1 MTTPPPRCEGTH
13 DALRLAV
20 GIMSSPTH
28 TEQRIA
34 VRSTWGRESQ
44 EVLVCFLVGAVV
56 KRTPR
61 SPWDKHR
68 AAERAEPD
76 GGPKGELMPNPHAD
90 ALRQEHARTGD
101 VLVLPG
107 SAEIHAGGTS
117 GLKTLTWWRYV
128 TAKLPNAEWVGKGDD
143 DTFINLPRLFHRL
156 PRAADVPMHSLFG
169 TIKWGCYSDQ
179 RLKWEP
185 SYKTWPCGRTQF
197 ARSQAPGE
205 SANLSKTYE
214 GPYELALGWFF
225 AMPRGLAELLAGCKY
240 AAWFHDRAVGATH
253 EPFLRK
259 EDDPLNGFWLCA
271 ARALPCMHVPLCTRP
286 FWHAA
291 WHAWACASL
300 TPPLVVAQVQVPEGE
315 GPAAGAAGGAADARG
330 GGAQHGVH
338 LAARPLPPPLQPLGG
353 RPLPEDAERD
363 ALRAGRAAVGAH
375 RRAAPL
381 APVLRAHGVAVGA
394 ARARAR
400 GVPRAAQPRRGG
412 ARGEGRRRRRPQ
424 ERRRRRRRRRRQAAR
439 PQEEAR
445 GRGGRGRR
453 VKATV
458 WVPYFLGVYESVL
471 MGRYM

>member
-1 MTTPPPRCEGTH
+1 MTASPPRCEGTH

-28 TEQRIA
+28 IEQRIA
-34 VRSTWGRESQ
+34 VRGSWGRESQ
-44 EVLVCFLVGAVV
+44 AVLVCFLVGAVV

-90 ALRQEHARTGD
+90 ALRQEHAQTGD

-128 TAKLPNAEWVGKGDD
+128 TAKMPNAEWVGKGDD
-143 DTFINLPRLFHRL
+143 DTFINLPRLFYRL

-185 SYKTWPCGRTQF
+185 SYKTWPCGRTAF

-205 SANLSKTYE
+205 PANLSKTYE

-225 AMPRGLAELLAGCKY
+225 AMPHGLAQLLASCKY

-271 ARALPCMHVPLCTRP
+271 ACPPSSPLPANGACTWPHPLPAPLFGRYKCLREKGLPPVRP
-286 FWHAA
+286 V
-291 WHAWACASL
+291 
-300 TPPLVVAQVQVPEGE
+300 TPPMREGE
-315 GPAAGAAGGAADARG
+315 AHNMACISPRG
-330 GGAQHGVH
+330 LYRRPSNRSIAVH
-338 LAARPLPPPLQPLGG
+338 FLKTPSAMRYVQAVLRW
-353 RPLPEDAERD
+353 E
-363 ALRAGRAAVGAH
+363 RAGSPHHSR
-375 RRAAPL
+375 PCC
-381 APVLRAHGVAVGA
+381 
-394 ARARAR
+394 ARM
-400 GVPRAAQPRRGG
+400 VWPS
-412 ARGEGRRRRRPQ
+412 
-424 ERRRRRRRRRRQAAR
+424 ERRVHEPEVCRELLS
-439 PQEEAR
+439 PEEAALEAKVDADVALKR
-445 GRGGRGRR
+445 GAGGRGRR
-453 VKATV
+453 GRKKRRAAATAA
-458 WVPYFLGVYESVL
+458 
-471 MGRYM
+471 